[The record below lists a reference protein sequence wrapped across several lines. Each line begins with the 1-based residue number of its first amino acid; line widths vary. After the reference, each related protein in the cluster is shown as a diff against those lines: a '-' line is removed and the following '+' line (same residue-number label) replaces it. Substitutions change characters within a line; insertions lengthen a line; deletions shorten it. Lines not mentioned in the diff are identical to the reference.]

1 MLGLYKNISMQ
12 LSTLKQALGAFE
24 KNQKHIP
31 DLQHIFGQV
40 RRGAKHSISL
50 TRRDNVTDAAVLLKE
65 CELLIKKGIAKAGKD
80 VELAAQ
86 GFYREAIEEYVEGRL
101 YWSFVADKKIVFPS
115 YVSLTFW
122 DMLGGWSDFTG
133 ELVRRAISLAHEAEI
148 KEIERLK
155 TVTEKVVEMFSQV
168 SFSGKLRNKYDATE
182 RNLKRLEE
190 ILYELKLRG

>member
-1 MLGLYKNISMQ
+1 MKLNS
-12 LSTLKQALGAFE
+12 LKIALREFE
-24 KNQKHIP
+24 KNQKLFP

-50 TRRDNVTDAAVLLKE
+50 TRRDHTKEASVQLKE
-65 CELLIKKGIAKAGKD
+65 CEALIKKGIAKAGKD

-86 GFYREAIEEYVEGRL
+86 GFYREAIEEYVEAML
-101 YWSFVADKKIVFPS
+101 YWSFVAGKEAVFPS
-115 YVSLTFW
+115 YVALTFW

-133 ELVRRAISLAHEAEI
+133 ELVRRAISLAHEADI
-148 KEIERLK
+148 KEIEQLK
-155 TVTEKVVEMFSQV
+155 AVSEKVVEMFSQV

-190 ILYELKLRG
+190 IVYELQLRG

>member
-1 MLGLYKNISMQ
+1 MKLNS
-12 LSTLKQALGAFE
+12 LKSALKAFE

-50 TRRDNVTDAAVLLKE
+50 TRRDNIKDATVQLKE
-65 CELLIKKGIAKAGKD
+65 CEQLIKKGIAKAGKD
-80 VELAAQ
+80 VDLATQ
-86 GFYREAIEEYVEGRL
+86 GFYREAIEEYVEGKL
-101 YWSFVADKKIVFPS
+101 YWAFVAKKEAVIPA
-115 YVSLTFW
+115 YIKLTFW

-133 ELVRRAISLAHEAEI
+133 ELVRRAISLAHEADI
-148 KEIERLK
+148 QEIEQLK
-155 TVTEKVVEMFSQV
+155 AVSEKVVEMFSQV

-190 ILYELKLRG
+190 ILYELKLRK

>member
-1 MLGLYKNISMQ
+1 MKLNS
-12 LSTLKQALGAFE
+12 LKDALKAFE

-50 TRRDNVTDAAVLLKE
+50 TRRDNVKDSAAQLKE
-65 CELLIKKGIAKAGKD
+65 CEQLIKEGIKKAGKD

-86 GFYREAIEEYVEGRL
+86 GFYREAIEEYVEGKL
-101 YWSFVADKKIVFPS
+101 YWAFVAKKEASIPA
-115 YVSLTFW
+115 YIKLTFW

-133 ELVRRAISLAHEAEI
+133 ELVRRAISLAHEADI
-148 KEIERLK
+148 KEIEKLK
-155 TVTEKVVEMFSQV
+155 EVSEKVVEMFSQV